1 MADRDAAFVGSIPE
15 KYDRYL
21 GPIYFHHY
29 ADDLAARL
37 PVTPK
42 MRVLEMACGT
52 GILTERLVRRLG
64 GQGTVVATDLNE
76 PMIVY
81 AQQKGFGDSGLEWR
95 RADAT
100 KLPFE
105 DTSFEAALCQFG
117 LMFFPDKIAGLC
129 EAFRVLKPGGHYL
142 FSTWDSVEHNTI
154 GKITHET
161 VASFFPADPPQF
173 YLVPF
178 SLHDP
183 ALIRGWLDR
192 GREPNGGSRGYR
204 FDRRQSNLHRNYG
217 APARGSGRHQGDGGA
232 KPHRQV
238 WRSSHAVS
246 ASSVHL
252 LSHSTVGLIA
262 TAPEP
267 ETREGARSH
276 DPAVGAG
283 SGGSPNRSSRNPPT
297 RTP

>member
-37 PVTPK
+37 PVAPN
-42 MRVLEMACGT
+42 MRVLETACGT
-52 GILTERLVRRLG
+52 GILTQRLVRRLG

-81 AQQKGFGDSGLEWR
+81 AQQKGFGDSALEWR
-95 RADAT
+95 QADAT

-117 LMFFPDKIAGLC
+117 LMFFPDKIAGLR
-129 EAFRVLKPGGHYL
+129 EAFRVLKPGGRCL
-142 FSTWDSVEHNTI
+142 FSTWDSLEFNTI

-183 ALIRGWLDR
+183 TLIREWLDR
-192 GREPNGGSRGYR
+192 VGFRSVECHTVDKVGVSPTAADAASGVIEGSPIYTAIME
-204 FDRRQSNLHRNYG
+204 RRPEALDDIKATVARNFT
-217 APARGSGRHQGDGGA
+217 AKFGDHPMRCPLRA
-232 KPHRQV
+232 FIF
-238 WRSSHAVS
+238 S
-246 ASSVHL
+246 ASRL
-252 LSHSTVGLIA
+252 
-262 TAPEP
+262 
-267 ETREGARSH
+267 
-276 DPAVGAG
+276 
-283 SGGSPNRSSRNPPT
+283 
-297 RTP
+297 

>member
-15 KYDRYL
+15 KYDCYL

-117 LMFFPDKIAGLC
+117 LMFFRTRSLAS
-129 EAFRVLKPGGHYL
+129 VKPSGCSNLADTTCSAPGTAS
-142 FSTWDSVEHNTI
+142 STTRSGRSRTRRSPH
-154 GKITHET
+154 
-161 VASFFPADPPQF
+161 
-173 YLVPF
+173 F
-178 SLHDP
+178 SLRTH
-183 ALIRGWLDR
+183 
-192 GREPNGGSRGYR
+192 PN
-204 FDRRQSNLHRNYG
+204 F
-217 APARGSGRHQGDGGA
+217 
-232 KPHRQV
+232 
-238 WRSSHAVS
+238 
-246 ASSVHL
+246 
-252 LSHSTVGLIA
+252 I
-262 TAPEP
+262 
-267 ETREGARSH
+267 
-276 DPAVGAG
+276 
-283 SGGSPNRSSRNPPT
+283 
-297 RTP
+297 